1 MGLTSTKSAQILET
15 FRLFLRVSKTYDTR
29 LTYKVHVWS
38 KDCSRSWDKN
48 CIKKAQ
54 ILGIE
59 NVIDDT
65 FSIKHKLQEI
75 KSKLCEKDKNDF
87 ACSLGKVWRYK
98 KGKQVKH
105 CFTDQIISDRMAR
118 RSDLVGF
125 IRGLESITKALIE
138 TQGGE
143 VQQAWK
149 NSTLRPIV
157 KDLTVKSEEVFSDA
171 VSKQPELQQSVQDKI
186 ALMATQAKTVLEMA
200 RSQTSTG
207 SRFMN
212 PKSEELFDDFD
223 LSDVPGEM
231 LFAEQSI
238 GMKNETKDQKLY
250 TAPFKEVHIKGV
262 GHEQLNKDPLHNINS
277 ATVESSP
284 NPVSQFISPVSSEKE
299 INIKG
304 SKLDGVTVDPF
315 ANVSAAAID
324 LNTVES
330 AKVEGLK
337 EPEISSATT
346 EKTKSVP
353 PKPLASS
360 QKRTVNLASPKLS
373 ERAKER
379 RVPASRIGRLMNY
392 GALTAGLG
400 MGALAEQTRRTLG
413 ISQNGGVTAG
423 AILDKSNPFLTEA
436 NAERI
441 VNTLCRVRGAALK
454 LGQMLS
460 IQDNSLINPEI
471 TKIFDRVRQSADF
484 MPTWQMMKVLRRELG
499 NDWQDKLESFD
510 EKPFAAASIGQ
521 VHKGVLHD
529 GREVA
534 IKIQYPGVAKSI
546 NSDINNLMSVINIY
560 NILPKG
566 LYVENVMEVAKIE
579 LAWEVDYVR
588 EAECGRKFK
597 NFLKDNDSFYVPE
610 VIDELSTKEILT
622 TEYVEGLP
630 LDQCVDLDQE
640 TRNKV
645 CCSYCSSCNTVVCVK
660 CLMTVHNGHKFVDEA
675 DFLCK
680 KKQIW
685 KGKTSA
691 VKKIDQLCKD
701 EHKLKNIKQLEDEMY
716 SKAIENIHE
725 KARKDMDWLSNIIFQ
740 LDEKIKS
747 VNQTIDTELTNID
760 REKGKVKEFIDIVDM
775 ITSSK
780 DFCQFFEKFDELI
793 ASLTCDIK
801 PLQENFG
808 SISEFIK
815 EHIIVS
821 EFDHQNTA
829 ASDSERTDSD
839 SEATELVKTYTT
851 DIRSIHFLTEL
862 SDQTLLIS
870 DNQSEVLQHV
880 KLEETNAKVI
890 ANFTIQIFGMAVSPS
905 GDILVSTG
913 DTILKVFDIKTGKMT
928 DSLYSVHPFKSCAIH
943 VNQDQRVII
952 GVRSSEADVG
962 ATGRCVVIV
971 MDQEG
976 NCLMEYEHDNNKI
989 PLFTHPANI
998 TSTKDGNICVLD
1010 IMLCHTDETGRI
1022 VVLAPRRCHTDILWS
1037 S

>member
-1 MGLTSTKSAQILET
+1 MGTASSVQRSQVPIGCQLCQGRNTIQWKCVNCQ
-15 FRLFLRVSKTYDTR
+15 FLMCTIC
-29 LTYKVHVWS
+29 
-38 KDCSRSWDKN
+38 KDNIHLRIAKD
-48 CIKKAQ
+48 
-54 ILGIE
+54 
-59 NVIDDT
+59 
-65 FSIKHKLQEI
+65 HK
-75 KSKLCEKDKNDF
+75 
-87 ACSLGKVWRYK
+87 
-98 KGKQVKH
+98 
-105 CFTDQIISDRMAR
+105 IISI
-118 RSDLVGF
+118 SDIGELDSG
-125 IRGLESITKALIE
+125 ESF
-138 TQGGE
+138 
-143 VQQAWK
+143 
-149 NSTLRPIV
+149 N
-157 KDLTVKSEEVFSDA
+157 FSDTHC
-171 VSKQPELQQSVQDKI
+171 KEH
-186 ALMATQAKTVLEMA
+186 
-200 RSQTSTG
+200 
-207 SRFMN
+207 
-212 PKSEELFDDFD
+212 FD
-223 LSDVPGEM
+223 
-231 LFAEQSI
+231 Q
-238 GMKNETKDQKLY
+238 
-250 TAPFKEVHIKGV
+250 
-262 GHEQLNKDPLHNINS
+262 
-277 ATVESSP
+277 
-284 NPVSQFISPVSSEKE
+284 
-299 INIKG
+299 
-304 SKLDGVTVDPF
+304 
-315 ANVSAAAID
+315 
-324 LNTVES
+324 
-330 AKVEGLK
+330 
-337 EPEISSATT
+337 
-346 EKTKSVP
+346 
-353 PKPLASS
+353 
-360 QKRTVNLASPKLS
+360 
-373 ERAKER
+373 
-379 RVPASRIGRLMNY
+379 
-392 GALTAGLG
+392 
-400 MGALAEQTRRTLG
+400 
-413 ISQNGGVTAG
+413 
-423 AILDKSNPFLTEA
+423 
-436 NAERI
+436 
-441 VNTLCRVRGAALK
+441 
-454 LGQMLS
+454 
-460 IQDNSLINPEI
+460 
-471 TKIFDRVRQSADF
+471 
-484 MPTWQMMKVLRRELG
+484 
-499 NDWQDKLESFD
+499 
-510 EKPFAAASIGQ
+510 
-521 VHKGVLHD
+521 
-529 GREVA
+529 
-534 IKIQYPGVAKSI
+534 
-546 NSDINNLMSVINIY
+546 
-560 NILPKG
+560 
-566 LYVENVMEVAKIE
+566 
-579 LAWEVDYVR
+579 
-588 EAECGRKFK
+588 
-597 NFLKDNDSFYVPE
+597 
-610 VIDELSTKEILT
+610 
-622 TEYVEGLP
+622 
-630 LDQCVDLDQE
+630 
-640 TRNKV
+640 V

-725 KARKDMDWLSNIIFQ
+725 KAREDMDWLSSIIFQ

-1022 VVLAPRRCHTDILWS
+1022 VVLAPGGDVIQIYSGHPDINNVGRPFIPGDISTISSGGIIVTDTKTQTLHILDNDGQFIICYNILDIGINYPYS
-1037 S
+1037 LAMSLSGHLYIGGTCEQGSPDTYKTKLYQLKYHEI